1 MSEPIMSSMEAIDK
15 LLAAWDLQVVPEA
28 VGDGRKNIVHVPT
41 GRKLVVQWKP
51 EDGVPEVTDPE
62 VIMFRELSA
71 MMFELLTKPQPEESG
86 GSAPGEPPQ

>member
-15 LLAAWDLQVVPEA
+15 LLRAWDLEVVPD
-28 VGDGRKNIVHVPT
+28 VLSDGSGKKNIVHVPT
-41 GRKLVVQWKP
+41 GRKLVVQWRP

-71 MMFELLTKPQPEESG
+71 MIFELLTRPQEEE
-86 GSAPGEPPQ
+86 A